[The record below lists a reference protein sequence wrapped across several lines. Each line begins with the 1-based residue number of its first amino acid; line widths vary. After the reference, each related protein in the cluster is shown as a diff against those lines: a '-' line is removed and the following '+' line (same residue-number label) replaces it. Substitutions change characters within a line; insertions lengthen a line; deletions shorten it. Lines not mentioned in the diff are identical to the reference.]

1 MAEIHTTPVVA
12 TQPNGWPALLLV
24 VLASVSVSGA
34 GLLWMQR
41 QLDMTLAVRP
51 PIVVLDLTGAAR
63 ESDPARLK
71 TLLDD
76 YRTTAERLAG
86 QGLLV
91 LDRQAVL
98 AAPAGLILT
107 EREVRHAAD

>member
-1 MAEIHTTPVVA
+1 MAEIHAAP
-12 TQPNGWPALLLV
+12 QSMFEHHGGSSILLALLLSAAV
-24 VLASVSVSGA
+24 TVA
-34 GLLWMQR
+34 GLVWMQR

-107 EREVRHAAD
+107 EREVRHATD